1 MSSDLSLD
9 TDDVAELEASLRRRF
24 RTVETSVEVAS
35 RAFTILHP
43 ANADDLITEADYVRD
58 ERLPYWADLWPS
70 ANVLAARV
78 LVEAGRGRSLIE
90 LGCGAGLVVSA
101 AAVAGFDVVASDY
114 YADAL
119 QFARVNANRNSGC
132 DIAVRLLDWRAM
144 PSDVGTFD
152 VVLASDVLY
161 ERAYGPLVASALNTL
176 LAPAGIAL
184 MADPGRIARDDF
196 LGALGPLG
204 LQVRRQDDMPFE
216 EGAIRQTITIFEIR
230 R

>member
-1 MSSDLSLD
+1 VSSDLSLD

-24 RTVETSVEVAS
+24 RTVETPVELAS
-35 RAFTILHP
+35 RTFTILHP

-119 QFARVNANRNSGC
+119 QFARVNANRNSGR

-161 ERAYGPLVASALNTL
+161 ERAYGPLVAAALNTL
-176 LAPAGIAL
+176 LAPAGVAL
-184 MADPGRIARDDF
+184 MADPGRIGRDDF
-196 LGALGPLG
+196 LQALGPLG
-204 LQVRRQDDMPFE
+204 FAVRRKDDVPFE
-216 EGAIRQTITIFEIR
+216 QGAIRQTITIFEIGR
-230 R
+230 